1 MHKFQ
6 SHKKLLKSAPD
17 VSCEHAWSVVF
28 VANGVKIRRDTG
40 VKNGKKLV
48 KPTLNVSKLPR
59 IQSDLKI
66 HMEYFPKNLSENV
79 NRFNAVKKAYLR
91 STELL
96 EKNSDNA
103 KKTRNQSFK
112 VKICSV

>member
-79 NRFNAVKKAYLR
+79 NRSYAVKKSVSTIDINSRKKLR
-91 STELL
+91 QCQE
-96 EKNSDNA
+96 
-103 KKTRNQSFK
+103 NQKSI
-112 VKICSV
+112 V